1 MGNYSIESFI
11 QDSHSIC
18 REERQYALFLYNIL
32 CRYGSA
38 KMRKSLKNEK
48 KTKASFDHNGKLT
61 GEEIE
66 YIIPATM
73 DAKGNVVADN
83 TAILPASDVTIELY
97 KDDNMILSSK
107 NVKNSEKVSVNEGEL
122 SEITFDLSKN
132 NCNIVVTDWG
142 TVIQHVTI
150 G

>member
-48 KTKASFDHNGKLT
+48 KQR
-61 GEEIE
+61 
-66 YIIPATM
+66 
-73 DAKGNVVADN
+73 
-83 TAILPASDVTIELY
+83 
-97 KDDNMILSSK
+97 LSIFFK
-107 NVKNSEKVSVNEGEL
+107 YAGLKMRKR
-122 SEITFDLSKN
+122 
-132 NCNIVVTDWG
+132 
-142 TVIQHVTI
+142 
-150 G
+150 